1 MDLRRRLKRL
11 RLKAFREIVSNSLRI
26 KLVLSLI
33 TVVLIVGISS
43 TIIGIK
49 IINDNVIG
57 QAYESVRS
65 DLNAAQFIYD
75 KRLDEIRIYVN
86 HVSKLPY
93 VQRAVQT
100 GNTALLLKKL
110 REVQNEADLDILNI
124 YLPGGKLLVGAN
136 HPSTKRAD
144 MDDPFLEKSLDS
156 GKAHAGTGIIS
167 GKVLREESQK
177 LAEQARIS
185 LVPTGK
191 ARHVDIDVL
200 QRGLALKASAPVY
213 MNGKLMAILYGAELL
228 NRDYYIPD
236 SIKDLIFDDQEMDGA
251 EYGTATIFL
260 DDIRISTNVTLK
272 NGQRAIGTRVS
283 KEVYNEV
290 VEKGN
295 TWLDK
300 AFVVNNWYISAYKP
314 IYNITSDVIGILYV
328 GILEDRFIEMKHE
341 TTYTYVLVIVISLVI
356 SIFIAIRLIKNIL
369 TPINQLVQASR
380 SVTEGYYDRKIR
392 FSSRDELGRLCHT
405 FNKMVDAIVERDR
418 KLKEQTQQKTA
429 QLEKMASLGRLASG
443 IAHEINNPLTGILTY
458 SSMLLE
464 DCDNPDH
471 AEDLRVIV
479 DETLRCRK
487 IVKEVLDFARET
499 RLDKQPANIN
509 DIIESTMSI
518 LERHV
523 SFQDITIKK
532 YLARDIPETMLDSSQ
547 FKSVIN
553 NLAVNAADAMKDG
566 GVLTIMTRMDHT
578 TNMIVMAFSDTGEG
592 IPEDKISEI
601 FDPFFTTKDTGQ
613 GTGLGL
619 AVTYGVV
626 ERHNGTIHVDSK
638 PGEGSTFTIMLP
650 VEETGST

>member
-1 MDLRRRLKRL
+1 MNLRRRLKRL

-26 KLVLSLI
+26 KLVMSLI
-33 TVVLIVGISS
+33 TVVLIAGISS

-75 KRLDEIRIYVN
+75 KRLDEIRIYVD

-93 VQRAVQT
+93 VQRAIRS
-100 GNTALLLKKL
+100 GNTTLLLDKLKK
-110 REVQNEADLDILNI
+110 VKNEADLDILNI

-136 HPSTKRAD
+136 NPSTD
-144 MDDPFLEKSLDS
+144 LMDTDDPLLEKTLKS
-156 GKAHAGTGIIS
+156 GKGHSATGLIS
-167 GKVLREESQK
+167 ARTLRTESQE
-177 LAEQARIS
+177 LAEQASIK
-185 LVPTGK
+185 LVPTSK
-191 ARHVDIDVL
+191 ARPLDIEIL
-200 QRGLALKASAPVY
+200 QRGLALKASSPVY
-213 MNGKLMAILYGAELL
+213 WNGKLIAILYGAELL
-228 NRDYYIPD
+228 NRNYSIPD
-236 SIKDLIFDDQEMDGA
+236 SIKSLIFNDQEMDGV

-260 DDIRISTNVTLK
+260 DDIRISTNVTLT
-272 NGQRAIGTRVS
+272 NGERAIGTRVS

-295 TWLDK
+295 IWLDK

-314 IYNITSDVIGILYV
+314 IYNISSDVIGILYV
-328 GILEDRFIEMKHE
+328 GILEDKFIDMKRE
-341 TTYTYVLVIVISLVI
+341 TTYTYVLVIAISLVL
-356 SIFIAIRLIKNIL
+356 SVFIAIWLIKNIL

-392 FSSRDELGRLCHT
+392 FSSRDELGRLCRT

-418 KLKEQTQQKTA
+418 QLKEQTQRKTA

-471 AEDLRVIV
+471 VEDLRVIV

-509 DIIESTMSI
+509 QVIESTMSI

-532 YLARDIPETMLDSSQ
+532 YLAKDIPETMLDISQ
-547 FKSVIN
+547 IKSVIN
-553 NLAVNAADAMKDG
+553 NLAVNAADAMKEG
-566 GVLTIMTRMDHT
+566 GILTIMTRMDHT
-578 TNMIVMAFSDTGEG
+578 SNKIVMAFSDTGEG
-592 IPEDKISEI
+592 IPEDKLDEI

-619 AVTYGVV
+619 AVTFGIV
-626 ERHNGTIHVDSK
+626 ERHNGTIHVESE

-650 VEETGST
+650 VEETDQT